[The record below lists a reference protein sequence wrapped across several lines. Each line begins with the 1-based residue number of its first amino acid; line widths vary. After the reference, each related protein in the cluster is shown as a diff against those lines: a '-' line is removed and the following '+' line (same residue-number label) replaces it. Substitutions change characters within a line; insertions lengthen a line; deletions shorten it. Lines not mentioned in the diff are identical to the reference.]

1 MGRGMSCG
9 ALLLGPTIVFL
20 IVGGVG
26 FYLLSRTVHDD
37 PKLFSPPMISAS
49 TTETLLLGFANPR
62 LPRDEAFALDLPQ
75 KTLRELMP
83 PANWRLSTQ
92 ARQGIRLE
100 PLVTPDVFRL
110 QSDDGWNVV
119 LRTRTGIPYEDPVF
133 IGFFDHDHAGIVA
146 HTDERV
152 LLSVSRI
159 GEIQVISKLSEQQS
173 VRLVQS
179 GAAWIVRFTPGEGIE
194 NANQGPST
202 LTRLTREG
210 VSTTIAQ
217 SPGTIA
223 RIVPWLGGAEVYA
236 YGTEEGTFTAVSGKT
251 RWQGTGVPLLWTD
264 RSTLVYVQGRTLF
277 KREAMTST
285 AEKLTDV
292 ATIPT
297 MIVVSSTEQGLW

>member
-1 MGRGMSCG
+1 MSCG

-37 PKLFSPPMISAS
+37 PKLFSPPTISAS

-75 KTLRELMP
+75 KTLRELTP
-83 PANWRLSTQ
+83 PTNWRLSSQ
-92 ARQGIRLE
+92 ARQGLQLE
-100 PLVTPDVFRL
+100 PLVNQDVFRL
-110 QSDDGWNVV
+110 RSEAGWNVV

-133 IGFFDHDHAGIVA
+133 VGFFDKDHAGLVA
-146 HTDERV
+146 HTDKRV

-159 GEIQVISKLSEQQS
+159 GEIREVVTLSDQES
-173 VRLVQS
+173 VRLVQN
-179 GAAWIVRFTPGEGIE
+179 GAAWVVRFTPGEGIE
-194 NANQGPST
+194 NAKQGPSI

-210 VSTTIAQ
+210 VSTTAAQ

-223 RIVPWLGGAEVYA
+223 RIIPWLGGTEVFA

-251 RWQGTGVPLLWTD
+251 RWQGTGIPLLWTD
-264 RSTLVYVQGRTLF
+264 RSTLLYMQGKSLF

-285 AEKLTDV
+285 AEKLTDLT
-292 ATIPT
+292 AIPT
-297 MIVVSSTEQGLW
+297 RIVVSSTEQGLW